1 MAVVMNKLSI
11 KERIKNNIIFSTLQ
25 HPVTNIT
32 LLLINTILV
41 FMSVYV
47 AHGALSVSQTT
58 VENTTN
64 RFKANRIASDSLF
77 RTQMM
82 YSKLLNDTLVSQVVK
97 LQQISQSQLKNS
109 LLLSDNL
116 ISQIGKLQ
124 QVNQSQLNY
133 SQLLRDSLIHQIS
146 RIQQINRNQLEMSN
160 KQIGIWDKF
169 QKEQLNIKPK

>member
-1 MAVVMNKLSI
+1 MADAMNRLSL
-11 KERIKNNIIFSTLQ
+11 KERITNNIIFSALQ

-41 FMSVYV
+41 FVSVYI
-47 AHGALSVSQTT
+47 AHGALSVSQIS
-58 VENTTN
+58 VESTNN

-97 LQQISQSQLKNS
+97 LQQTSQSLLKNS

-116 ISQIGKLQ
+116 ISQVGKLQ

-133 SQLLRDSLIHQIS
+133 SKLLSDSLIHQIS
-146 RIQQINRNQLEMSN
+146 RIQQTNRNQLEMSN
-160 KQIGIWDKF
+160 KQLGVLDKI
-169 QKEQLNIKPK
+169 QKEQLIIKPK

>member
-1 MAVVMNKLSI
+1 MAAVMNKLSL
-11 KERIKNNIIFSTLQ
+11 KEKIINNIVFSALQ

-41 FMSVYV
+41 FMSVYI
-47 AHGALSVSQTT
+47 AHGALSVSQIS
-58 VENTTN
+58 VESTTN
-64 RFKANRIASDSLF
+64 RFKAARIASDSLF

-116 ISQIGKLQ
+116 ISQVGKLQ

-133 SQLLRDSLIHQIS
+133 SKLLSDSLIHQIS
-146 RIQQINRNQLEMSN
+146 RIQQINRDQLEMSN
-160 KQIGIWDKF
+160 KQLGIWDKF
-169 QKEQLNIKPK
+169 QKEQLSIKSK

>member
-1 MAVVMNKLSI
+1 MNRLTL
-11 KERIKNNIIFSTLQ
+11 KERIANNIVFSTLQ

-41 FMSVYV
+41 FMSVYIS
-47 AHGALSVSQTT
+47 HGALSVTQTS

-64 RFKANRIASDSLF
+64 RFKATRIASDSLF

-116 ISQIGKLQ
+116 ISQVSKLQ
-124 QVNQSQLNY
+124 QINQSQLNY
-133 SQLLRDSLIHQIS
+133 SQLLSDSLIHQIS
-146 RIQQINRNQLEMSN
+146 RIQQISRNQLETSS
-160 KQIGIWDKF
+160 KQLVIWDKF
-169 QKEQLNIKPK
+169 QKEQLNIKQK

>member
-1 MAVVMNKLSI
+1 MAVVMNKLTL
-11 KERIKNNIIFSTLQ
+11 KERIANNIVFATLQ

-41 FMSVYV
+41 FMSVFI
-47 AHGALSVSQTT
+47 AHGALSETQTS

-64 RFKANRIASDSLF
+64 RFRANRVASDSLF
-77 RTQMM
+77 RTQVK

-97 LQQISQSQLKNS
+97 LQQISQTQLKNS

-116 ISQIGKLQ
+116 ISQVGKLQ

-133 SQLLRDSLIHQIS
+133 SQLLSDSLIHQIS
-146 RIQQINRNQLEMSN
+146 HIQQINRNQLEMSN
-160 KQIGIWDKF
+160 KQLIILDKF
-169 QKEQLNIKPK
+169 QKEQVSVKQK